1 MPSSHGTRRKSRSVM
16 TKDNVVRGLSYLLI
30 NYQVGDKVIVNIDPR
45 EHTTTPHRRFQGRM
59 GIVKEVGRRT
69 LKISVLLGK
78 KEKILQTKPNHI
90 KPLLAERKEG
100 EDEEKKKKEAGEQKQ
115 EGKERSDRDN

>member
-1 MPSSHGTRRKSRSVM
+1 MPGSHGTRRKSRSIM
-16 TKDNVVRGLSYLLI
+16 TKNNVVRGLSYLLI
-30 NYQVGDKVIVNIDPR
+30 NYRIGDKVIVDIDPR

-90 KPLLAERKEG
+90 KPLFAERREA
-100 EDEEKKKKEAGEQKQ
+100 EAGGQRK
-115 EGKERSDRDN
+115 K